1 MDYWPDY
8 AAVALLGMLIG
19 VGELVSRYR
28 DEPLRALLARQGGAV
43 PAVLYLAIN
52 SVGSLAALRLIHVFG
67 WNFGGD
73 SAQANTR
80 YTQVL
85 VAGFG
90 AMAFFRSSLFTL
102 RVGGQDVGVGPS
114 SVLQIILDA
123 ADRAV
128 DRRRARGRSGEIS
141 QLMKKVSFDKAKEV
155 LPAYC
160 LALMQNLSTED
171 QVELGNQVR
180 ALIPSTMDDQMK
192 ALLLGLALLNF
203 VGLDVLEAAVQAL
216 GDKIKEDPPHSN
228 GTSQLPEAAANG
240 SDG

>member
-8 AAVALLGMLIG
+8 AAVALLGILIG

-43 PAVLYLAIN
+43 PALLYLAIN
-52 SVGSLAALRLIHVFG
+52 AVASLAALKLIHVFG

-73 SAQANTR
+73 STQANTR

-90 AMAFFRSSLFTL
+90 AMAFFRSSLFIL

-128 DRRRARGRSGEIS
+128 DRRRARGRSDEIS
-141 QLMKKVSFDKAKEV
+141 QLMREVSFEKAKEV

-160 LALMQNLSTED
+160 LALMQNLAPED

-180 ALIPSTMDDQMK
+180 ALGPSTMDDQMK

-203 VGLDVLEAAVQAL
+203 VGIDVLEAAVKAL
-216 GDKIKEDPPHSN
+216 DGKIKKDPSPS
-228 GTSQLPEAAANG
+228 
-240 SDG
+240 